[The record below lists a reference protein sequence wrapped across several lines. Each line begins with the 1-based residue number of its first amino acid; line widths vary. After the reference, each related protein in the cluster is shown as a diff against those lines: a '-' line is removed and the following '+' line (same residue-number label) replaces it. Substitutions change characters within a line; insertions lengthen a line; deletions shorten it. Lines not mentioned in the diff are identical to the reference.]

1 VEVKRVLHLLLWSNF
16 SSGGEKGWTPAP
28 DFVDRKGVGMGAS
41 GAGSSIPIAGSRAPA
56 VASSSPAAWS
66 RRPSPVAM
74 AAYRVCARDR

>member
-1 VEVKRVLHLLLWSNF
+1 
-16 SSGGEKGWTPAP
+16 
-28 DFVDRKGVGMGAS
+28 
-41 GAGSSIPIAGSRAPA
+41 